1 MQPVAVFALVDDRR
15 IVNLH
20 GSLVT
25 VEVSQGH
32 KQIEA
37 LA

>member
-1 MQPVAVFALVDDRR
+1 MQLVTVFALVDNRR

-25 VEVSQGH
+25 IEISQGH
-32 KQIEA
+32 KQIET